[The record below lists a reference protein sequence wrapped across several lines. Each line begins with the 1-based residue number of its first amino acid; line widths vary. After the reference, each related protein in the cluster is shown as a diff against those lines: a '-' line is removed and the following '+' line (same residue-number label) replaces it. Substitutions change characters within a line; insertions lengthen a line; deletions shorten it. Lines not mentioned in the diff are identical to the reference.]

1 MQEISL
7 VERCLSSEMDDLQVL
22 QRINATLTLQPK
34 RSQISTVLSQAG
46 AAPKLATAARGDYL
60 YPAFLRT
67 RISRSPFTFS
77 NTATSFG
84 S

>member
-1 MQEISL
+1 
-7 VERCLSSEMDDLQVL
+7 MDDL

-34 RSQISTVLSQAG
+34 RRQISTVLSQAG

-60 YPAFLRT
+60 YPAFLRI